1 MSILKLVATRILLSL
16 LTLLLVSLIIFFVL
30 EILPGDV
37 ASRILGRDATPE
49 TLNTLRVKLGLYDP
63 AVVRYWHWL
72 SHFVTGDFGHSLVS
86 SRPVTDILAP
96 RIFNTVVLSAYA
108 FLLYLPLTVLPAI
121 IQAIRRDKL
130 SDPCALCGD
139 PGPAVDAGFPAGDH
153 PAVPVRGGVRLF
165 PAISLVDHSSTA
177 FDYLRA
183 TTLPALTLAIVMA
196 VYAVRM
202 LRDNLIEVLDSDYI
216 RMAEL
221 KGLSAKR
228 VLLRHAL
235 PNALVPTLN
244 VTALNLAYLV
254 GGVVVVEK
262 VFSYPGFGSQL
273 VDSLQLRDLPVI
285 EAVVMIAAVVYVGAN
300 LLADIAALL
309 LNPRIGRREMAVTM
323 DKAPRVS
330 GRWRSLWRQTP
341 QSFRIG
347 LIILV
352 LHLIVAVTG
361 PFWAPYGFSQMGA
374 GIPLSGMTWKHPF
387 GIDQLGRDVFTRVVH
402 GAHIVI
408 LLSLSGTALGL
419 VVGAILG
426 LLSGYVGGWFDNALQ
441 RVLEALISIPFLVLA
456 LIAIASAGPQLSG
469 NPILVVLVVAL
480 VYAPRIARMARAA
493 AIDIAT
499 RDYVTM
505 ARLRGE
511 SAWSVMRRELIPNA
525 TSVLLVEF
533 ALRAGYAPVLIGSL
547 GFLGFGLRPPTP
559 EWGLMIS
566 ENRALIIITPI
577 TVLGRAWL

>member
-1 MSILKLVATRILLSL
+1 
-16 LTLLLVSLIIFFVL
+16 
-30 EILPGDV
+30 
-37 ASRILGRDATPE
+37 
-49 TLNTLRVKLGLYDP
+49 
-63 AVVRYWHWL
+63 
-72 SHFVTGDFGHSLVS
+72 
-86 SRPVTDILAP
+86 
-96 RIFNTVVLSAYA
+96 
-108 FLLYLPLTVLPAI
+108 
-121 IQAIRRDKL
+121 
-130 SDPCALCGD
+130 
-139 PGPAVDAGFPAGDH
+139 
-153 PAVPVRGGVRLF
+153 
-165 PAISLVDHSSTA
+165 
-177 FDYLRA
+177 
-183 TTLPALTLAIVMA
+183 
-196 VYAVRM
+196 
-202 LRDNLIEVLDSDYI
+202 
-216 RMAEL
+216 
-221 KGLSAKR
+221 
-228 VLLRHAL
+228 
-235 PNALVPTLN
+235 
-244 VTALNLAYLV
+244 
-254 GGVVVVEK
+254 
-262 VFSYPGFGSQL
+262 
-273 VDSLQLRDLPVI
+273 
-285 EAVVMIAAVVYVGAN
+285 
-300 LLADIAALL
+300 
-309 LNPRIGRREMAVTM
+309 MAVTV

-347 LIILV
+347 LVILLLHLV
-352 LHLIVAVTG
+352 LAVTG
-361 PFWAPYGFSQMGA
+361 PFWAPYGFSQMGT

-387 GIDQLGRDVFTRVVH
+387 GVDQLGRDVFSRVVH

-419 VVGAILG
+419 VVGAVLG
-426 LLSGYVGGWFDNALQ
+426 LLSGYIGGWFDNALQ

-469 NPILVVLVVAL
+469 NPILVILVVAL

-577 TVLGRAWL
+577 TVLGPGLALASLVVGLNLFTEGLARILGRTVRLGNQ

>member
-1 MSILKLVATRILLSL
+1 
-16 LTLLLVSLIIFFVL
+16 
-30 EILPGDV
+30 
-37 ASRILGRDATPE
+37 
-49 TLNTLRVKLGLYDP
+49 
-63 AVVRYWHWL
+63 
-72 SHFVTGDFGHSLVS
+72 
-86 SRPVTDILAP
+86 
-96 RIFNTVVLSAYA
+96 
-108 FLLYLPLTVLPAI
+108 
-121 IQAIRRDKL
+121 
-130 SDPCALCGD
+130 
-139 PGPAVDAGFPAGDH
+139 
-153 PAVPVRGGVRLF
+153 
-165 PAISLVDHSSTA
+165 
-177 FDYLRA
+177 
-183 TTLPALTLAIVMA
+183 MA
-196 VYAVRM
+196 M
-202 LRDNLIEVLDSDYI
+202 
-216 RMAEL
+216 
-221 KGLSAKR
+221 
-228 VLLRHAL
+228 
-235 PNALVPTLN
+235 
-244 VTALNLAYLV
+244 
-254 GGVVVVEK
+254 
-262 VFSYPGFGSQL
+262 
-273 VDSLQLRDLPVI
+273 
-285 EAVVMIAAVVYVGAN
+285 
-300 LLADIAALL
+300 
-309 LNPRIGRREMAVTM
+309 TM
-323 DKAPRVS
+323 DKAPRIP
-330 GRWRSLWRQTP
+330 GKWRSLWRQTP

-352 LHLIVAVTG
+352 LHLIVAATG
-361 PFWAPYGFSQMGA
+361 PFWAPYGFSQMGT

-387 GIDQLGRDVFTRVVH
+387 GVDQLGRDVFSRVVH

-426 LLSGYVGGWFDNALQ
+426 LLSGYIGGWFDNALQ
-441 RVLEALISIPFLVLA
+441 RLLEALISIPFLVLA

-511 SAWSVMRRELIPNA
+511 SAWSVMRRELLPNA

-577 TVLGRAWL
+577 TVLGPGLALASLVVGLNLFTEGLARILGRTVRLGNQ